1 MVTDQDWADDLGHAD
16 AEPVDKQPAPVADN
30 DDDSEAEPGRRSA
43 GRLHTRASRA
53 LTRRPSQRST
63 REEQAGQ
70 THFASVDQWVSGW
83 LLPMWTRDLH
93 GDESTWC
100 PQWWRHPEAVARLT
114 ALWLSWE
121 HLRLDPATGM
131 SSWWRDHADHH
142 LAVLLSSST
151 VFKGCSP
158 NGGHTAY
165 PVAQLPSDPTPEG
178 LFDT

>member
-1 MVTDQDWADDLGHAD
+1 MVSQPAEDWADDLAGGPEPDAGQPPAAD
-16 AEPVDKQPAPVADN
+16 VAGAGSDRR
-30 DDDSEAEPGRRSA
+30 SAGRVRTRPSRALSHRPGRRSA
-43 GRLHTRASRA
+43 
-53 LTRRPSQRST
+53 Q
-63 REEQAGQ
+63 EEQARQ
-70 THFASVDQWVSGW
+70 THFAAVDQWVTGW

-93 GDESTWC
+93 GDAVTWC

-142 LAVLLSSST
+142 LAVLLSSAA

-158 NGGHTAY
+158 KAHTDY
-165 PVAQLPSDPTPEG
+165 PVPQLPSDPTPEG

>member
-1 MVTDQDWADDLGHAD
+1 MVSEHVDWADEPAGD
-16 AEPVDKQPAPVADN
+16 AEPMEKQPAAAPDPA
-30 DDDSEAEPGRRSA
+30 RRSA
-43 GRLHTRASRA
+43 GRVQARPSRA
-53 LTRRPSQRST
+53 LTRRAAERST
-63 REEQAGQ
+63 RDEQSGQ
-70 THFASVDQWVSGW
+70 THFASVDQWITGW

-114 ALWLSWE
+114 SLWLSWE
-121 HLRLDPATGM
+121 HLRLDAATGM

-158 NGGHTAY
+158 KGHTDY
-165 PVAQLPSDPTPEG
+165 PLPQLPSDPTPEG
-178 LFDT
+178 LFDA